1 MAKIVK
7 CKYCKTVNDKY
18 AKQCKSCGKALYP
31 EISFKKATIITVIL
45 DAIFAFIYIFG
56 IFLFIYNANNNE
68 TPKYISLLPAP
79 NTIAFFVI
87 LLIMLCF
94 AAIKILYILNVFVL
108 KKDIIYTIRRV
119 SLFVEAITMFP
130 LQTILGL
137 YFYDIATSEDK
148 SKKNN

>member
-18 AKQCKSCGKALYP
+18 AKQCKSCGKVLYP
-31 EISFKKATIITVIL
+31 EISFKKATIITIIL

-56 IFLFIYNANNNE
+56 IILFIYNANNNE
-68 TPKYISLLPAP
+68 TPKYINLLPAP
-79 NTIAFFVI
+79 NSISFFVI
-87 LLIMLCF
+87 ILIMLCF
-94 AAIKILYILNVFVL
+94 AVIKILYILNVFIL

-119 SLFVEAITMFP
+119 SLFFEAIIMFP

-148 SKKNN
+148 AKNNN